1 MDSQVKQKLDHFF
14 GQYRLIKY
22 KKGEIIYRPGD
33 EPSNI
38 SYIKSGYVRLYT
50 ISKDG
55 QELTID
61 LLKPYFYF
69 TLIYA
74 VINVKNKYYIETI
87 SPVELWSAPKQE
99 TLKFI
104 KNDPQILFEI
114 TKNLFTAIDNLL
126 TNIEYLISGNT
137 KTKVASML
145 LLLASRFG
153 QKEPSGVR
161 IDLTPT
167 HQDIAGLLGT
177 SREIV
182 SIQIKELEKMGI
194 IAKKGR
200 FWQVLDMKKLE
211 EESSFSEYE

>member
-1 MDSQVKQKLDHFF
+1 MDGDVQQKLEHFF
-14 GQYRLIKY
+14 AQYRLIKY

-33 EPSNI
+33 EPLNI
-38 SYIKSGYVRLYT
+38 LYIKSGFVRLYT

-55 QELTID
+55 QELTIK
-61 LLKPYFYF
+61 LLKPIFYF

-74 VINVKNKYYIETI
+74 IINVKNKYYVETI
-87 SPVELWSAPKQE
+87 SPVELWSAPKE
-99 TLKFI
+99 VTLEFI
-104 KNDPQILFEI
+104 KKDPQILFEI
-114 TKNLFTAIDNLL
+114 TKNLFTALDDLM

-137 KTKVASML
+137 RTKVASML

-153 QKEPSGVR
+153 QKEPGGVR

-211 EESSFSEYE
+211 EESSFSDE